1 MPRFRGGLRTSAAAL
16 LSVSVVALAF
26 VGVDATARAS
36 SVASSQASSVASST
50 AARPVLHFGMTSP
63 YVKVLQI
70 ELQVAPVSGYFGPI
84 TKAAVVRLQRASR
97 LPVTGVVDA
106 RTWAAA
112 HRSAAAKSSARVVVK
127 PASFIARGRVVLRVA
142 ARYAGVRYV
151 AGGTTPRSGFDCS
164 GYTRYVYSRL
174 GISLPHQS
182 RLQYARTH
190 HITRARAVP
199 GDLVFY
205 YDGGRIHHVA
215 IYAGSNTVWHSP
227 RPGDHVR
234 RERIW
239 TTKILFGR
247 V

>member
-1 MPRFRGGLRTSAAAL
+1 MPRFRGGLRTSVAAL

-26 VGVDATARAS
+26 VGVEATAEAA
-36 SVASSQASSVASST
+36 SVATST
-50 AARPVLHFGMTSP
+50 AARPVLRFGMTSP
-63 YVKVLQI
+63 YVKVLQT
-70 ELQVAPVSGYFGPI
+70 EVHVTPVSGYFGPL

-97 LPVTGVVDA
+97 LPITGVVDA

-112 HRSAAAKSSARVVVK
+112 DRSATVTSSARVVVK
-127 PASFIARGRVVLRVA
+127 PSSFITRGRIVVRVA
-142 ARYAGVRYV
+142 AGYAGVRYV

-182 RLQYARTH
+182 RQQYARTR

-215 IYAGSNTVWHSP
+215 IYAGNNAVWHSP
-227 RPGDHVR
+227 HPGDHVR
-234 RERIW
+234 RGRIW